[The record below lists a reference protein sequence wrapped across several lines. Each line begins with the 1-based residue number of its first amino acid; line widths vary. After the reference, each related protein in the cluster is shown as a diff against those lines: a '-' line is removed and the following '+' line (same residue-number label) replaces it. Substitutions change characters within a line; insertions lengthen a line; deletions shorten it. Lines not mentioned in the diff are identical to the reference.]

1 MGPKSW
7 DEHRML
13 VMESLEELKS
23 EVKEVRRAQDVIRQE
38 IAMLKVKSSL
48 WGGLA
53 GMVSAIILGVMAWM
67 KM

>member
-13 VMESLEELKS
+13 VMESLDELKS

-53 GMVSAIILGVMAWM
+53 GMVSAIIVGVMAWM
-67 KM
+67 KL

>member
-7 DEHRML
+7 DEHRL
-13 VMESLEELKS
+13 YVMKSLDDLT
-23 EVKEVRRAQDVIRQE
+23 KEVGKVQETQAQIIAE
-38 IAMLKVKSSL
+38 IQMLKVKSSL

-53 GMVSAIILGVMAWM
+53 GAVPAIVIGVMAWW

>member
-13 VMESLEELKS
+13 VMESLDELKV

-53 GMVSAIILGVMAWM
+53 GTVSAIIVGVMAWM
-67 KM
+67 KL